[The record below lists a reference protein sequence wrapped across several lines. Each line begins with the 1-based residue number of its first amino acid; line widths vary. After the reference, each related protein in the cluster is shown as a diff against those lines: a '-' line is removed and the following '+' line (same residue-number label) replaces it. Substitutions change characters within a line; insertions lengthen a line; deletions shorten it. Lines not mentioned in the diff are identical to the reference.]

1 MVGNL
6 GSPFTLGNPDETS
19 LTITELTINTNYIVM
34 VYASTDAGEGNRTT
48 AMNQTDEDGKTN

>member
-6 GSPFTLGNPDETS
+6 GSPFTLGNPDEIS

-34 VYASTDAGEGNRTT
+34 VYASTDGGEGNRAT
-48 AMNQTDEDGKTN
+48 AINQTDEDGKTN